1 MNNLWDLTSGISFH
15 ACIVKLLKFVK
26 SICFKQ
32 CCQVCCILPQHK
44 NKLARFSSTFFFY
57 CIFLILNVH
66 LVEAI
71 CILHEICPRL
81 TVMCSSFQASAS
93 MATDYR
99 WMPVQWLK
107 ARNQEWEIKP
117 VSLSDFE
124 WNMNDTCTGS
134 QRVSTQ
140 LEGKP
145 VWMRRLCF
153 TCVFSAVTCGPFM
166 EITTCFH
173 VPLEKRISVVSI
185 NRVFDWLCAR
195 HSLCIHP
202 VVNI

>member
-15 ACIVKLLKFVK
+15 ECIVKLLKFVK

-44 NKLARFSSTFFFY
+44 NKLARFSSTFFLLYFSY
-57 CIFLILNVH
+57 SKCALYRGNMHITWNLSSPDSHVFLF
-66 LVEAI
+66 
-71 CILHEICPRL
+71 P
-81 TVMCSSFQASAS
+81 
-93 MATDYR
+93 
-99 WMPVQWLK
+99 
-107 ARNQEWEIKP
+107 
-117 VSLSDFE
+117 SLSFDGHRLQVDACTVTEGKKSRVGNQTGFIVRLWMEHE
-124 WNMNDTCTGS
+124 WHMYWEPE
-134 QRVSTQ
+134 VSTQ
-140 LEGKP
+140 LERKP